1 MQLKLTITSKLNIL
15 YSEINK
21 YFIQSFIWTYLKNT
35 SFSKLHDLLKFKFFS
50 FSNTMLGV

>member
-35 SFSKLHDLLKFKFFS
+35 SFSKLHDLIKFKFFS